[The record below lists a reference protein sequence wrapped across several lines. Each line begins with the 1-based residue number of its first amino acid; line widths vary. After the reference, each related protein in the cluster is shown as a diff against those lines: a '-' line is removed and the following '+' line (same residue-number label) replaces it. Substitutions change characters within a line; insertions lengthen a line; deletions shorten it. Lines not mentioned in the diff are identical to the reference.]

1 MRYLYS
7 LLFIPVLVA
16 CSGTVDLLVSGNAD
30 TGIVFEL
37 SKSDAK
43 KLDNIFRFHVMDNS
57 AVPVGTLKKTVWEIE
72 ISRER
77 SWFNFKNDYTY
88 KWTYGVK
95 PNGFEEIVK
104 PMPLQL
110 NTQYL
115 YSIDGGA
122 GYHGAGCF
130 YLNENRMVIESK
142 SC

>member
-7 LLFIPVLVA
+7 LLFIPPLIA
-16 CSGTVDLLVSGNAD
+16 CSGTVNILVSGNAD

-37 SKSDAK
+37 SESDAK
-43 KLDNIFRFHVMDNS
+43 KFDSGFRFDIINNS
-57 AVPVGTLKKTVWEIE
+57 AVPVGALKETVWKIE

-88 KWTYGVK
+88 KWTYGIK
-95 PNGFEEIVK
+95 PSGFNEIVK
-104 PMPLQL
+104 PKQLRL

-115 YSIDGGA
+115 YSINGGA

>member
-1 MRYLYS
+1 MRHLYS
-7 LLFIPVLVA
+7 LLFIPLLVA
-16 CSGTVDLLVSGNAD
+16 CSGMVDLLVSGNAN

-43 KLDNIFRFHVMDNS
+43 NFDNGFRFDVLDNS
-57 AVPVGTLKKTVWEIE
+57 AVPTGALKETVWEIK

-95 PNGFEEIVK
+95 PDGFEEIVK
-104 PMPLQL
+104 PKQLQL
-110 NTQYL
+110 NTQYF

-122 GYHGAGCF
+122 GYHDAGCF
-130 YLNENRMVIESK
+130 YLNESKTVIDSK
-142 SC
+142 IC